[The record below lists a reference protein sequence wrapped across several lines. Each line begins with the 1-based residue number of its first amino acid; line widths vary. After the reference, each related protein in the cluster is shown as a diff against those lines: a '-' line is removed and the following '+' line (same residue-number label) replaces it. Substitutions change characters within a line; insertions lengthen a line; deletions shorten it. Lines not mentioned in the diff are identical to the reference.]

1 MWAWAWYGVRDGV
14 IGMYLC
20 QFQSLS
26 SSLPFVSSPPPPPA
40 DCYLLQIQQYNV
52 VSSALKPKTEGA
64 AIKADANQSDD
75 SNMVAPA
82 TGQKEAPPQWYDI
95 DVVKGTQY
103 TVTGYQVPIE
113 DPTVKVRV
121 RVRGREGGK
130 EEKLRVRGGG

>member
-1 MWAWAWYGVRDGV
+1 MWDVV
-14 IGMYLC
+14 I
-20 QFQSLS
+20 QSSSFCLLS
-26 SSLPFVSSPPPPPA
+26 SFKATPPPLPSLPA

-103 TVTGYQVPIE
+103 TVTGYQVPFE
-113 DPTVKVRV
+113 DPTMKVR
-121 RVRGREGGK
+121 G
-130 EEKLRVRGGG
+130 